1 MSSEQRNPI
10 DVALEI
16 WPDLRDGNNLQD
28 LSHLDILLGSLGIPT
43 AYGSS
48 EGISTTFGG
57 FTESA
62 SPTVTLPTGET
73 TTSLEEAKL
82 LCHIVVTR
90 TLMSAGLDVD
100 RRVQEAMGQAY
111 ANTWCVKGDYK
122 TTPLVLSAS
131 LWLIALD
138 SQSHSDTPLPIDW
151 SASIYENSLFWDT
164 EYRLFS
170 HYDIKER
177 ALDWVVHV
185 SHENERHQGC
195 SRWNIIEPLLRIEDE
210 RADLAVT
217 NFLNQLEEDAENI
230 SARYIIERSRIAK
243 LT

>member
-1 MSSEQRNPI
+1 MISEQRNPV

-16 WPDLRDGNNLQD
+16 WPGLRDGNNLED
-28 LSHLDILLGSLGIPT
+28 ISDLDILLESQGIPT

-48 EGISTTFGG
+48 EGISATFGG
-57 FTESA
+57 FTESVLPA
-62 SPTVTLPTGET
+62 VTLPTGET
-73 TTSLEEAKL
+73 TSSLEEAQL
-82 LCHIVVTR
+82 LCHIIVTR
-90 TLMSAGLDVD
+90 TLMSAGLLVD

-111 ANTWCVKGDYK
+111 ANTWCVKGDYN

-138 SQSHSDTPLPIDW
+138 SQNHSDTPLLIDW
-151 SASIYENSLFWDT
+151 TASLYENSLIWDT
-164 EYRLFS
+164 DYRLFS

-177 ALDWVVHV
+177 ALDWAIHV
-185 SHENERHQGC
+185 SHENERHRGC
-195 SRWNIIEPLLRIEDE
+195 SRWNIIEPLLRIDDE

-217 NFLNQLEEDAENI
+217 NFLNQLDEGGENI